1 MENKE
6 LQILSE
12 IKDLMTSLRSQME
25 LLEIKFA
32 QLQHVAGQED
42 EDMTP
47 IDLDLDD
54 MMVEPVDEIPE
65 IEDVVEPEAE
75 VPETEISVTD
85 VQEVEDVVEPEIEVP
100 VVEDTV
106 DDDLPF
112 DDVPAEPA
120 EEQFEEPAEEQFE
133 EPTEEQFEEP
143 VEETFQE
150 NVEEQVEEP
159 VEVLMEEPAE
169 EPVMFIEEPVEPV
182 ADEDDD
188 LPIFA
193 EPEPEPVQQ
202 AAPID
207 SKPRQAV
214 IDSMTDRQAWRTDM
228 PGTPVKDIRSAI
240 SLNDRILF
248 INMLFGQDPMAFQDA
263 LTKINQMISLD
274 EVVDFV
280 VTGRPEWDLESET
293 VYRFMMA
300 VRRKIR

>member
-12 IKDLMTSLRSQME
+12 IKDLMASLRAQME
-25 LLEIKFA
+25 LLETKIA

-65 IEDVVEPEAE
+65 TEDVVEPVAE
-75 VPETEISVTD
+75 VPVAEIPETEVLDVEEVT
-85 VQEVEDVVEPEIEVP
+85 ELEVP
-100 VVEDTV
+100 EAELPEVAEDIV

-120 EEQFEEPAEEQFE
+120 EEQFEEPVEEQFD
-133 EPTEEQFEEP
+133 EP
-143 VEETFQE
+143 VEETFE
-150 NVEEQVEEP
+150 EHVEEQVEEP

-169 EPVMFIEEPVEPV
+169 EPVVIIEEPAEPV

-193 EPEPEPVQQ
+193 EPEPEPVPQ

-263 LTKINQMISLD
+263 LTKINQMASLD
-274 EVVDFV
+274 EVLDFV
-280 VTGRPEWDLESET
+280 VNERPEWDLASET

>member
-65 IEDVVEPEAE
+65 TEDVVEPEAE

-120 EEQFEEPAEEQFE
+120 EEQFEEPVEEQL
-133 EPTEEQFEEP
+133 EEP

-263 LTKINQMISLD
+263 LTKINQMTSLD
-274 EVVDFV
+274 EVVNFV
-280 VTGRPEWDLESET
+280 MNERPEWDFESET